1 MKKVLLVVLLLSAI
15 TSFSQKKTNGKIYI
29 EHPAL
34 EIAKQFDD
42 AFVKGDLET
51 IKSLVADDFAWR
63 NPSMRGVNGT
73 LEQLLNRADYL
84 SKNIIDFEIKHRGTA
99 YPDVFEY
106 KGDKSVDVKTYTW
119 LTGYDKNTGVE
130 LNMPRNT
137 NFRMTED
144 GKKIAWIFIMDDQL
158 LWNKAYDAY
167 ETKRNGIIYKDHPYI
182 SKVRLLVQAYQAMD
196 FEKAKS
202 MYSESAQFYDVMN
215 TGIDEFKTL
224 DEEFA
229 GIEDYM
235 KTYEILDIRESGYPD
250 VLDYEGN
257 GAVVISWWVF
267 TFKNKESGNSARIMQ
282 HIQHSFNENG
292 DIIRED
298 YYFNPAALPKSN

>member
-1 MKKVLLVVLLLSAI
+1 MKKTTTLIMILFVTI
-15 TSFSQKKTNGKIYI
+15 SFSQKKSNGKIYI

-34 EIAKQFDD
+34 EIVKQFDE

-51 IKSLVADDFAWR
+51 IKSLVAEDFGWR
-63 NPSMRGVNGT
+63 NPSMRGKSGT
-73 LEQLLNRADYL
+73 LQQLLNRSSYL
-84 SKNIIDFEIKHRGTA
+84 SKNIVDFEISHRGTA

-106 KGDKSVDVKTYTW
+106 NEDDAVDVKTYTW

-144 GKKIAWIFIMDDQL
+144 GKKIAWLSIMDDQY
-158 LWNKAYDAY
+158 LWNKAYSAY
-167 ETKRNGIIYKDHPYI
+167 ETKKNGVIYKDHPYV
-182 SKVRLLVQAYQAMD
+182 SKVRLLIQAYQAMD

-202 MYSESAQFYDVMN
+202 MYNESTRFYDVMN
-215 TGIDEFKTL
+215 SEIDEFKTL
-224 DEEFA
+224 EEEFS
-229 GIEDYM
+229 GIDEYM
-235 KTYEILDIRESGYPD
+235 KTYEIIDIRESGFPD

-267 TFKNKESGNSARIMQ
+267 TFKNRKSGNYARLMQ

-292 DIIRED
+292 DIVRED
-298 YYFNPAALPKSN
+298 YYFNPASLPE